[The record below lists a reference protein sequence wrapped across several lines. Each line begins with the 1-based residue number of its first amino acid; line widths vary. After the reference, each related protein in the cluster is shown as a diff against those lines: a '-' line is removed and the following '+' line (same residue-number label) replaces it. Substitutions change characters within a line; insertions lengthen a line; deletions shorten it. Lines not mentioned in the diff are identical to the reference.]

1 LDIRG
6 RRFLNVSYLYNSPIT
21 APVKKGDIIGKI
33 TILNDDKII
42 IESNLISNK
51 DIDSNNFIGKAIDTM
66 GYLFN

>member
-1 LDIRG
+1 M
-6 RRFLNVSYLYNSPIT
+6 
-21 APVKKGDIIGKI
+21 
-33 TILNDDKII
+33 TISDDDKII